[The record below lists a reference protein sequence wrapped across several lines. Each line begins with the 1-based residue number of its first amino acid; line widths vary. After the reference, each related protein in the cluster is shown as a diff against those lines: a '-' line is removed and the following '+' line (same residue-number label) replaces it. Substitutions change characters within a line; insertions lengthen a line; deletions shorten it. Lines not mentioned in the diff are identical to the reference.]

1 MAYSTEFVHF
11 AAIKNWSDQLAI
23 LWTKPHLPTNIF
35 LMLAFAGVGLPLHN
49 NKVNGDV
56 SMNINDNNDKHCD
69 SDANP
74 PRRSFLKKMAVGA
87 ALAGALT
94 LG

>member
-1 MAYSTEFVHF
+1 
-11 AAIKNWSDQLAI
+11 
-23 LWTKPHLPTNIF
+23 
-35 LMLAFAGVGLPLHN
+35 
-49 NKVNGDV
+49 
-56 SMNINDNNDKHCD
+56 MNINDNNDKHCD

-94 LG
+94 LGAGQAQAATTWKIQSVWDAGTVGYDLFEEWCNSIKEKSGGELIFRP

>member
-1 MAYSTEFVHF
+1 
-11 AAIKNWSDQLAI
+11 
-23 LWTKPHLPTNIF
+23 
-35 LMLAFAGVGLPLHN
+35 
-49 NKVNGDV
+49 
-56 SMNINDNNDKHCD
+56 MNINDNNDKHCD

-94 LG
+94 LGAGQAQAATTWAFSTAPP